1 MSANGADA
9 SETGERASETGERVA
24 RALFGDERYE
34 ASRIDAAE
42 GHRREL
48 LRLADDVVFGTV
60 YASDVLPLRER
71 SLCTVAALTVLGR
84 EQQLAVHIGGALNV
98 GVTEEEV
105 AEVVRQMAVYGGF
118 PAALNAIAVAENV
131 FAARNEAAT

>member
-1 MSANGADA
+1 MSAHGAGA
-9 SETGERASETGERVA
+9 TETGERVA

-34 ASRIDAAE
+34 ASRIRASE
-42 GHRREL
+42 GYRREL

-60 YASDVLPLRER
+60 YASEVLPLRER

-84 EQQLAVHIGGALNV
+84 EQQLAAHIGGALNV

-105 AEVVRQMAVYGGF
+105 AEVVRQMAMYGGF
-118 PAALNAIAVAENV
+118 PAALNAMAVAENV
-131 FAARNEAAT
+131 FAARNETAT